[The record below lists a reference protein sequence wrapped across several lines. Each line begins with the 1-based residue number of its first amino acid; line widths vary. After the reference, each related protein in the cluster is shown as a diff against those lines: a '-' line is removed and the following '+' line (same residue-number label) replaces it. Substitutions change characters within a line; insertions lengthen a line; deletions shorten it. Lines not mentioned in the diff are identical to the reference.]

1 MVIDLENVRLEM
13 SVGQGRH
20 RRVAS
25 TNAQR
30 IGWATTAHTNYESY
44 QPPPPTSNHGYIPPP
59 PPKQLGG
66 RPKPVVQDIARP
78 ISVGAPGRGND
89 TIAKPSNKGKLVS
102 IYI

>member
-44 QPPPPTSNHGYIPPP
+44 QPPPPTSNKGYIPPP

-78 ISVGAPGRGND
+78 ISVGVPGRGND
-89 TIAKPSNKGKLVS
+89 TIAKPSNKGKLVF